1 MVSRPHGYATA
12 NRPCMLSRPFAFY
25 GRTPRLYDAAM
36 KWIVSVVA
44 LASLCGCSS
53 VVSTRPV
60 GLAHLDL
67 SGEADKW
74 TGTWRAPMGPCA
86 ITIVDAT
93 NGVLKVTSTKPV
105 GWWRWSNETMTV
117 YLRTAGEWTY
127 ASIDCTEGT
136 NTCYLWG
143 KVANGDG
150 IILWWAPDPD
160 KFKPLVESGVLP
172 GTIGKMIKK
181 KQSETQPGFPILGYT
196 SNGEPVYE
204 TGVPGGP
211 SEPFTWALDVPEP
224 EMPPETEDEQAAD
237 MAPSAAVEAPPMSAG
252 SAMSGFGGDQI
263 TLGDLEPAHY
273 ELITATSNG
282 VMFAWE
288 APLVLVKESARTDL
302 RYLQAAT
309 KRWMREQG
317 K

>member
-1 MVSRPHGYATA
+1 
-12 NRPCMLSRPFAFY
+12 
-25 GRTPRLYDAAM
+25 M
-36 KWIVSVVA
+36 KWIFSA
-44 LASLCGCSS
+44 LLLATLCGCST

-60 GLAHLDL
+60 GQSPLDL
-67 SGEADKW
+67 TGQAGKW
-74 TGTWRAPMGPCA
+74 VGTWRSPMGPCML
-86 ITIVDAT
+86 TVVEAT
-93 NGVLKVTSTKPV
+93 NGVLAMTSTKPQ
-105 GWWRWSNETMTV
+105 GWWRWSNETMYV
-117 YLRTAGEWTY
+117 YLRTAGDWTY
-127 ASIDCTEGT
+127 ASVVQSEGT
-136 NTCYLWG
+136 NACYLWG
-143 KVANGDG
+143 KVANEEGL
-150 IILWWAPDPD
+150 ILWWAPDPD
-160 KFKPLVESGVLP
+160 KFKPLVESGALP

-181 KQSETQPGFPILGYT
+181 KQPEAQPVFPILGYT

-211 SEPFTWALDVPEP
+211 SEPFTWALDVPGSV
-224 EMPPETEDEQAAD
+224 MPPETDEEATDVATG
-237 MAPSAAVEAPPMSAG
+237 AAVEEPPMSAG

-273 ELITATSNG
+273 ELIAATSNG

-302 RYLQAAT
+302 GYLRAAT

>member
-1 MVSRPHGYATA
+1 
-12 NRPCMLSRPFAFY
+12 
-25 GRTPRLYDAAM
+25 M
-36 KWIVSVVA
+36 KWIMSVLLLV
-44 LASLCGCSS
+44 SLCGCST
-53 VVSTRPV
+53 VVSTRPMGEV
-60 GLAHLDL
+60 PLDL
-67 SGEADKW
+67 TGQTDKW
-74 TGTWRAPMGPCA
+74 TGTWRSPMGPCML
-86 ITIVDAT
+86 TVVDAT
-93 NGVLKVTSTKPV
+93 NGVLSMTSTKPL
-105 GWWRWSNETMTV
+105 GWWRWSNEILRV
-117 YLRTAGEWTY
+117 YLRTASDWTY
-127 ASIDCTEGT
+127 ASVDQSEGT
-136 NTCYLWG
+136 NACYLWG
-143 KVANGDG
+143 KVANEEG

-181 KQSETQPGFPILGYT
+181 KQPEAQPVFPVLGYT
-196 SNGEPVYE
+196 SSGEPVYE
-204 TGVPGGP
+204 TGVPGGK

-224 EMPPETEDEQAAD
+224 EMPPSTEDEQAAD
-237 MAPSAAVEAPPMSAG
+237 VTNGADVEAPPMSVG

-263 TLGDLEPAHY
+263 ILGDLQPAHY

-302 RYLQAAT
+302 RYLRAAT